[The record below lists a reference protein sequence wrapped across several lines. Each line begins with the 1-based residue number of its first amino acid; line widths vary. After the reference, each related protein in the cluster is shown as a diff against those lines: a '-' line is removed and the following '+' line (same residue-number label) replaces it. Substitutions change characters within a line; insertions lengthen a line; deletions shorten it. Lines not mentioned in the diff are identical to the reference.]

1 MPGKYLA
8 PLVVA
13 LALACFASPAVA
25 QDEPTPEQT
34 EAPVVPVDEFDRGTP
49 RRSGEGYMNAV
60 DKGDYVLA
68 TEYIDTRNLRGEA
81 NYVPPEELARQLSV
95 VINRAKWTDVADLID
110 DPAGRAN
117 DGLPDYRDLIGVITV
132 DGSKQQLWM
141 QKVPRG
147 DGVSIWKVSNATVSM
162 VPDLYDIYG
171 YPDVVEE
178 IRQSLPKFSIL
189 GFEFFKWVIALT
201 TGFVVYTTILVFAFA
216 TRGTLEK
223 NRPTLAKRIFRF
235 LAIPV
240 GIWASFVSMNFVA
253 SLLGKGVT
261 ATAIHQYTPLPTLLT
276 IWVLFSGITLIQETY
291 ARRAIVGGRPGAA
304 VLSKPL
310 SNAVKILVVV
320 GALLF
325 YLDKLGMNVTTVIAG
340 LGVGGIA
347 VALAL
352 QRPMEDIFGAITLY
366 AQQPVR
372 VGDFCNVGKY
382 TGTIEEIGLR
392 TTRIRTLANTVIAVP
407 NAQLANEPID
417 NISARR
423 KILFRPN
430 IRVRYETTPDQLE
443 QILDNVRSLFNDHER
458 VLDDGQR
465 VRFVEIG
472 EDSLVIEAFAYVN
485 TTNWPDY
492 LEIAE
497 ELNMAILRIVNDAG
511 TSLFEKPLFIEGLRR

>member
-8 PLVVA
+8 QLFM
-13 LALACFASPAVA
+13 LAAFICLANPVFA
-25 QDEPTPEQT
+25 QDEPVTEEP
-34 EAPVVPVDEFDRGTP
+34 EAPVVPIDEFDRGTP
-49 RRSGEGYMNAV
+49 RRAGEGFMSAV

-68 TEYIDTRNLRGEA
+68 TEFIDTRNLRGEA

-110 DPAGRAN
+110 DPAGRRN

-132 DGSKQQLWM
+132 KGSKQQLWM

-147 DGVSIWKVSNATVSM
+147 DGVSIWKVSNATMSL

-171 YPDVVEE
+171 YPDFVED
-178 IRQSLPKFSIL
+178 IRQVMPKFSIL
-189 GFEFFKWVIALT
+189 GFELFKWVIALT
-201 TGFVVYTTILVFAFA
+201 TGVVVYVTILIFALA
-216 TRGTLEK
+216 TRGTLDK
-223 NRPTLAKRIFRF
+223 NRPTLAKRVFRY
-235 LAIPV
+235 LAVPV
-240 GIWASFVSMNFVA
+240 GIWASFLSMNFVA

-261 ATAIHQYTPLPTLLT
+261 ATAIHQYTPIPTLLT
-276 IWVLFSGITLIQETY
+276 VWLLFAGITLVQETY
-291 ARRAIVGGRPGAA
+291 ARRAIVDGRPGAA

-325 YLDKLGMNVTTVIAG
+325 YLDKLGMNITTVLAG
-340 LGVGGIA
+340 LGVGGLA

-352 QRPMEDIFGAITLY
+352 QRPMEDIFGALTLY

-372 VGDFCNVGKY
+372 VGDFCTVGKY

-417 NISARR
+417 NVSARR

-430 IRVRYETTPDQLE
+430 IRVRYETTPDQIE
-443 QILDNVRSLFNDHER
+443 KILDQVRELFANHER

-472 EDSLVIEAFAYVN
+472 EESLVIEAFAYVN

-497 ELNMAILRIVNDAG
+497 ELNIAILRIVNDAG
-511 TSLFEKPLFIEGLRR
+511 TSLFEKALFIEGLRR